1 MLGIVLKN
9 IALFFVSILF
19 ESVYAQEIDPDQL
32 RLKEIY
38 AARVQTPPVLDGL
51 LDDEVW
57 ENVVPESDFLQWR
70 PYNLKPPAEKTEVRL
85 VYDDNYIYVGV
96 NCLTSK
102 PEKIVG
108 RLGRRDSWQ
117 ESFGEKSDWV
127 VVAFDSNNDD
137 RTGHH
142 FFVNTVG
149 SRLDVALSGGGKGGF
164 DSSWDAVWDFKSA
177 LHENGWSIEYRFPF
191 SIFSFEANSNQ
202 DWGFFV
208 ARHIQYK
215 QEETQ
220 WPCVPF
226 GVEGFVPYYGVLKG
240 ISDIPSPKKIEALP
254 YLLSGNTD
262 KVNTSSVGIDLKY
275 GFSAQSSLNLTFN
288 PDFGQVET
296 DPSVLNLTA
305 FETQFQEK
313 RKFFIEGNN
322 FFKNIYELFYSRRI
336 GKVPGLLT
344 PDDGEIISK
353 PNVTTILGA
362 GKLLGETK
370 KGTKFGIIEAVT
382 DEEYGVWEHE
392 VGDSLVREKILLEPR
407 SNYFIGRV
415 EQPVFNSLSTVGLMV
430 TDLRRNNAGYSNVL
444 GLDWNIRF
452 LNNALS
458 IRGQLVHSSKD
469 RTSGDGARIFV
480 GYLNPEWWEL
490 KFFTG
495 YKDKTFEI
503 NDLGVD
509 WLYSNWYYGVDGGI
523 RKQKPWGRFLKN
535 DLKIKYH
542 VGGRGDGLIN
552 NKYLRINQKND
563 FKNYW
568 SIGSDLDMNFAA
580 FNDYDTFRDN
590 DAWVYKSETIGD
602 FRIWIRTDQR
612 KQFTSYVSLSIGRGQ
627 YSPWENRF
635 GLKLNYKPLNNVSIA
650 LDLTQ
655 DYDRKAMEWVGIEE
669 DSLGKNIIY
678 AESSSI
684 MRDIKLRFN
693 WTFSPEL
700 TFEAFMQPFTVNMD
714 YLSYNKLLKEK
725 TRDLEPY
732 IYTDDPDFKLDN
744 NVGTFVLRW
753 EYKPGSTAF
762 IVYNFNK
769 RRSFS
774 SQDQTWSTI
783 SSNSLFMKLNYWF
796 QI

>member
-57 ENVVPESDFLQWR
+57 KNVVPESDFLQWR

-275 GFSAQSSLNLTFN
+275 GFSARSSLNLTFN

-469 RTSGDGARIFV
+469 RTSGNGARIFV

-503 NDLGVD
+503 NDLGFD

-568 SIGSDLDMNFAA
+568 SIGSDLDMNLH
-580 FNDYDTFRDN
+580 YRR
-590 DAWVYKSETIGD
+590 SET
-602 FRIWIRTDQR
+602 T
-612 KQFTSYVSLSIGRGQ
+612 
-627 YSPWENRF
+627 
-635 GLKLNYKPLNNVSIA
+635 
-650 LDLTQ
+650 
-655 DYDRKAMEWVGIEE
+655 
-669 DSLGKNIIY
+669 
-678 AESSSI
+678 
-684 MRDIKLRFN
+684 
-693 WTFSPEL
+693 
-700 TFEAFMQPFTVNMD
+700 
-714 YLSYNKLLKEK
+714 
-725 TRDLEPY
+725 
-732 IYTDDPDFKLDN
+732 
-744 NVGTFVLRW
+744 
-753 EYKPGSTAF
+753 
-762 IVYNFNK
+762 
-769 RRSFS
+769 
-774 SQDQTWSTI
+774 
-783 SSNSLFMKLNYWF
+783 
-796 QI
+796 

>member
-57 ENVVPESDFLQWR
+57 KNVVPESDFLQWR

-275 GFSAQSSLNLTFN
+275 GFSARSSLNLTFN

-503 NDLGVD
+503 NDLGFD

-612 KQFTSYVSLSIGRGQ
+612 KQFTADVSLSIGRGQ

>member
-57 ENVVPESDFLQWR
+57 KNVVPESDFLQWR

-353 PNVTTILGA
+353 PDVTTILGA

-469 RTSGDGARIFV
+469 RTSGNGARIFV

-503 NDLGVD
+503 NDLGFD

-612 KQFTSYVSLSIGRGQ
+612 KQFTADVSLSIGRGQ

-783 SSNSLFMKLNYWF
+783 SSNSLFLKLNYWF

>member
-57 ENVVPESDFLQWR
+57 KNVVPESDFLQWR

-96 NCLTSK
+96 NCLTSE

-275 GFSAQSSLNLTFN
+275 GFSARSSLNLTFN

-503 NDLGVD
+503 NDLGFD

>member
-57 ENVVPESDFLQWR
+57 KNVVPESDFLQWR

-275 GFSAQSSLNLTFN
+275 GFSARSSLNLTFN

-469 RTSGDGARIFV
+469 RTSGNGARIFV

-503 NDLGVD
+503 NDLGFD

>member
-226 GVEGFVPYYGVLKG
+226 GVEGFVPYYGVMKG

-275 GFSAQSSLNLTFN
+275 GFSARSSLNLTFN

-469 RTSGDGARIFV
+469 RTSGNGARIFV

-503 NDLGVD
+503 NDLGFD

-612 KQFTSYVSLSIGRGQ
+612 KQFTADVSLSIGRGQ

-783 SSNSLFMKLNYWF
+783 SSNSLFLKLNYWF

>member
-57 ENVVPESDFLQWR
+57 KNVVPESDFLQWR

-149 SRLDVALSGGGKGGF
+149 SRLDVAFSGGGKGGF

-503 NDLGVD
+503 NDLGFD

-678 AESSSI
+678 AESASI

>member
-57 ENVVPESDFLQWR
+57 KNVVPESDFLQWR

-275 GFSAQSSLNLTFN
+275 GFSARSSLNLTFN

-353 PNVTTILGA
+353 PSVTTILGA

-503 NDLGVD
+503 NDLGFD

>member
-635 GLKLNYKPLNNVSIA
+635 GLKLNYKPLNNISIA

>member
-57 ENVVPESDFLQWR
+57 KNVVPESDFLQWR
-70 PYNLKPPAEKTEVRL
+70 PYNLKPPAEKTEVRV
-85 VYDDNYIYVGV
+85 VYDDNCIYVGV
-96 NCLTSK
+96 NCLTSQ
-102 PEKIVG
+102 PEKIVS

-117 ESFGEKSDWV
+117 ESFGAKSDWV

-275 GFSAQSSLNLTFN
+275 GFSARSSLNLTFN

-344 PDDGEIISK
+344 PDHGEIISK

-503 NDLGVD
+503 NDLGFD

-612 KQFTSYVSLSIGRGQ
+612 KQFTADVSLSIGRGQ

>member
-57 ENVVPESDFLQWR
+57 KNVVPESDFLQWR

-177 LHENGWSIEYRFPF
+177 LHEDGWSIEYRFPF

-503 NDLGVD
+503 NDLGFD

>member
-57 ENVVPESDFLQWR
+57 KNVVPESDFLQWR

-275 GFSAQSSLNLTFN
+275 GFSARSSLNLTFN

-353 PNVTTILGA
+353 PSVTTILGA

-503 NDLGVD
+503 NDLGFD

-612 KQFTSYVSLSIGRGQ
+612 KQFTADVSLSIGRGQ

-635 GLKLNYKPLNNVSIA
+635 GLKLNYKPLNNISIA

>member
-57 ENVVPESDFLQWR
+57 KNVVPESDFLQWR

-275 GFSAQSSLNLTFN
+275 GFSARSSLNLTFN

-503 NDLGVD
+503 NDLGFD

-635 GLKLNYKPLNNVSIA
+635 GLKLNYKPLNNVSIE

>member
-275 GFSAQSSLNLTFN
+275 GFSARSSLNLTFN

-469 RTSGDGARIFV
+469 RTSGNGARIFV

-503 NDLGVD
+503 NDLGFD

-612 KQFTSYVSLSIGRGQ
+612 KQFTADVSLSIGRGQ

-783 SSNSLFMKLNYWF
+783 SSNSLFLKLNYWF

>member
-57 ENVVPESDFLQWR
+57 KNVVPESDFLQWR

-275 GFSAQSSLNLTFN
+275 GFSARSSLNLTFN

-469 RTSGDGARIFV
+469 RTSGNGARIFV

-503 NDLGVD
+503 NDLGFD

-612 KQFTSYVSLSIGRGQ
+612 KQFTADVSLSIGRGQ

-783 SSNSLFMKLNYWF
+783 SSNSLFLKLNYWF

>member
-57 ENVVPESDFLQWR
+57 KNVVPESDFLQWR

-275 GFSAQSSLNLTFN
+275 GFSARSSLNLTFN

-353 PNVTTILGA
+353 PSVTTILGA

-503 NDLGVD
+503 NDLGFD

-568 SIGSDLDMNFAA
+568 SIGLDLDMNFAA

-612 KQFTSYVSLSIGRGQ
+612 KQFTADVSLSIGRGQ

-635 GLKLNYKPLNNVSIA
+635 GLKLNYKPLNNISIA

>member
-57 ENVVPESDFLQWR
+57 KNVVPESDFLQWR

-275 GFSAQSSLNLTFN
+275 GFSARSSLNLTFN

-469 RTSGDGARIFV
+469 RTSGNGARIFV

-503 NDLGVD
+503 NDLGFD

-612 KQFTSYVSLSIGRGQ
+612 KQFTTDVSLSIGRGQ

-783 SSNSLFMKLNYWF
+783 SSNSLFLKLNYWF

>member
-57 ENVVPESDFLQWR
+57 KNVVPESDFLQWR

-275 GFSAQSSLNLTFN
+275 GFSARSSLNLTFN

-469 RTSGDGARIFV
+469 RTSGNGARIFV

-503 NDLGVD
+503 NDLGFD

-580 FNDYDTFRDN
+580 YNDYDTFRDN

-612 KQFTSYVSLSIGRGQ
+612 KQFTADVSLSIGRGQ

-783 SSNSLFMKLNYWF
+783 SSNSLFLKLNYWF

>member
-57 ENVVPESDFLQWR
+57 KNVVPESDFLQWR

-177 LHENGWSIEYRFPF
+177 LHEDGWSIEYRFPF

-275 GFSAQSSLNLTFN
+275 GFSARSSLNLTFN

-503 NDLGVD
+503 NDLGFD

>member
-57 ENVVPESDFLQWR
+57 KNVVPESDFLQWR

-275 GFSAQSSLNLTFN
+275 GFSARSSLNLTFN

-407 SNYFIGRV
+407 SNYFIVRV
-415 EQPVFNSLSTVGLMV
+415 EHPVFNSLSTVGLMV

-503 NDLGVD
+503 NDLGFD

-612 KQFTSYVSLSIGRGQ
+612 KQFTADVSLSIGRGQ

>member
-57 ENVVPESDFLQWR
+57 KNVVPESDFLQWR

-177 LHENGWSIEYRFPF
+177 LHEDGWSIEYRFPF

-275 GFSAQSSLNLTFN
+275 GFSARSSLNLTFN

-503 NDLGVD
+503 NDLGFD

-612 KQFTSYVSLSIGRGQ
+612 KQFTADVSLSIGRGQ

>member
-57 ENVVPESDFLQWR
+57 KNVVPESDFLQWR

-275 GFSAQSSLNLTFN
+275 GFSARSSLNLTFN

-503 NDLGVD
+503 NDLGFD

-568 SIGSDLDMNFAA
+568 SIGLDLDMNFAA

>member
-57 ENVVPESDFLQWR
+57 KNVVPESDFLQWR

-275 GFSAQSSLNLTFN
+275 GFSARSALNLTFN
-288 PDFGQVET
+288 PDFGQVEA

-503 NDLGVD
+503 NDLGFD

>member
-57 ENVVPESDFLQWR
+57 KNVVPESDFLQWR

-275 GFSAQSSLNLTFN
+275 GFSARSSLNLTFN

-305 FETQFQEK
+305 FATQFQEK

-503 NDLGVD
+503 NDLGFD

-693 WTFSPEL
+693 WTFTPEL

>member
-57 ENVVPESDFLQWR
+57 KNVVPESDFLQWR

-275 GFSAQSSLNLTFN
+275 GFSARSSLNLTFN

-503 NDLGVD
+503 NDLGFD

>member
-9 IALFFVSILF
+9 IALFFVSMLF

-275 GFSAQSSLNLTFN
+275 GFSARSSLNLTFN

-469 RTSGDGARIFV
+469 RTSGNGARIFV

-503 NDLGVD
+503 NDLGFD

-612 KQFTSYVSLSIGRGQ
+612 KQFTADVSLSIGRGQ

-783 SSNSLFMKLNYWF
+783 SSNSLFLKLNYWF

>member
-57 ENVVPESDFLQWR
+57 KNVVPESDFLQWR

-275 GFSAQSSLNLTFN
+275 GFSARSSLNLTFN

-382 DEEYGVWEHE
+382 DEEYGGWDHE
-392 VGDSLVREKILLEPR
+392 VGDSLVR
-407 SNYFIGRV
+407 
-415 EQPVFNSLSTVGLMV
+415 
-430 TDLRRNNAGYSNVL
+430 
-444 GLDWNIRF
+444 
-452 LNNALS
+452 
-458 IRGQLVHSSKD
+458 
-469 RTSGDGARIFV
+469 
-480 GYLNPEWWEL
+480 
-490 KFFTG
+490 
-495 YKDKTFEI
+495 
-503 NDLGVD
+503 
-509 WLYSNWYYGVDGGI
+509 
-523 RKQKPWGRFLKN
+523 
-535 DLKIKYH
+535 
-542 VGGRGDGLIN
+542 
-552 NKYLRINQKND
+552 
-563 FKNYW
+563 
-568 SIGSDLDMNFAA
+568 
-580 FNDYDTFRDN
+580 
-590 DAWVYKSETIGD
+590 
-602 FRIWIRTDQR
+602 
-612 KQFTSYVSLSIGRGQ
+612 
-627 YSPWENRF
+627 
-635 GLKLNYKPLNNVSIA
+635 
-650 LDLTQ
+650 
-655 DYDRKAMEWVGIEE
+655 
-669 DSLGKNIIY
+669 
-678 AESSSI
+678 
-684 MRDIKLRFN
+684 
-693 WTFSPEL
+693 
-700 TFEAFMQPFTVNMD
+700 
-714 YLSYNKLLKEK
+714 
-725 TRDLEPY
+725 
-732 IYTDDPDFKLDN
+732 
-744 NVGTFVLRW
+744 
-753 EYKPGSTAF
+753 
-762 IVYNFNK
+762 
-769 RRSFS
+769 
-774 SQDQTWSTI
+774 
-783 SSNSLFMKLNYWF
+783 
-796 QI
+796 